1 MLKHPL
7 EGVRMKIKIVYGLL
21 ALLLLAACSSAAGPA
36 QEVTSVDDVPRI
48 TPQEVKAEQEA
59 GKRVVIADARSFE
72 SYQER
77 HVVGAISVPV
87 IEVADHLDELPKRAH
102 IVFYCT

>member
-1 MLKHPL
+1 M
-7 EGVRMKIKIVYGLL
+7 VYGLL
-21 ALLLLAACSSAAGPA
+21 ALLLLAACSGSAGSAPEIVS
-36 QEVTSVDDVPRI
+36 QDEVPRI
-48 TPQEVKAEQEA
+48 TPQEVAAQQEA

-77 HVVGAISVPV
+77 HIVGAVSVPV
-87 IEVADHLDELPKRAH
+87 IEVEDHLDELPKRAH

>member
-1 MLKHPL
+1 
-7 EGVRMKIKIVYGLL
+7 MKVKIIYGLL

-48 TPQEVKAEQEA
+48 TPQEVKAEQDA
-59 GKRVVIADARSFE
+59 GKNVVIADARSLE
-72 SYQER
+72 SYQTR
-77 HVVGAISVPV
+77 RIAGAISVPSLDV
-87 IEVADHLDELPKRAH
+87 TDHLDELPKKAH